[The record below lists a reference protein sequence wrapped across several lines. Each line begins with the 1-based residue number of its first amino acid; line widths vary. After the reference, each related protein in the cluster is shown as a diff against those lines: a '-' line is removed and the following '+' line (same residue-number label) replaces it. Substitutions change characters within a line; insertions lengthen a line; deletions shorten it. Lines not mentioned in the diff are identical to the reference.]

1 MIDNRTELFARAS
14 EPRQTL
20 GYDEIATAFAESLE
34 PLRQLANLAY
44 AYAEQVPADRRRALE
59 RVGMRAV
66 DLLMELA
73 AFVKN
78 DT

>member
-34 PLRQLANLAY
+34 PLRQLANL
-44 AYAEQVPADRRRALE
+44 P
-59 RVGMRAV
+59 M
-66 DLLMELA
+66 LMPSRCPQTGA
-73 AFVKN
+73 GRWSAWGCVQSIF
-78 DT
+78 